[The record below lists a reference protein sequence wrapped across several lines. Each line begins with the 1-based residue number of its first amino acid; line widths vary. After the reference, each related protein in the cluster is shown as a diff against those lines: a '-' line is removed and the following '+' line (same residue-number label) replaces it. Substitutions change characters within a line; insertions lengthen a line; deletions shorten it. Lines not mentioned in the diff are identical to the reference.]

1 MQRGSGGTIRA
12 DNNRKKDALMRQFT
26 RSLVALLAALP
37 LALAVPSMAHAAPC
51 RDAKGHFAKCP
62 GAAVKTTTKTTKVT
76 AKPAAAPAAKVTKVT
91 VKKGPCRDAKG
102 KFVKCK

>member
-1 MQRGSGGTIRA
+1 
-12 DNNRKKDALMRQFT
+12 MRQFS

-37 LALAVPSMAHAAPC
+37 LALAVPGMAHAAPC

-62 GAAVKTTTKTTKVT
+62 GAAVKTTTKTTTKAA
-76 AKPAAAPAAKVTKVT
+76 AKPAPAPAAKVTKVT
-91 VKKGPCRDAKG
+91 VKKGPCKDAKG